1 MPAPKKQRKS
11 QGEAVWTGRDGSAIP
26 GEVYLTATG
35 DSVLA
40 CCAQDILGREQA
52 EDALR
57 ESEHRYRLL
66 FESIP
71 QPTWVFDSETL
82 SFLTVNEAA
91 VRHYG
96 YTREEFTAMTIK
108 DIRPPEEV
116 PALMDELSKIPA
128 GLVHGV
134 TSKHRKKD
142 GTEIYAEI
150 ITRDVIFSGRRAR
163 LVLANDVTQRMRA
176 EERLHEQAELLDHA
190 QEAILV
196 RDLEGHILFWN
207 SSAERIYG
215 WSTEEVR
222 GMNADNL
229 LNQEPSSQLEEAN
242 RALSEKGEWAGEVQ
256 QITKARNKIVV
267 DSRWTL
273 VRDAKGRPKSI
284 LVVNSDIT
292 EKKRLDAQFL
302 RVQRLESIGALAGG
316 IAHDINNILSPILL
330 SVRMLQMR
338 FADPESQRFLTILG
352 ENATRGGEMIKQVLQ
367 FARGVEGQRIPLQPL
382 HLIDEVA
389 RMLRETLAKSI
400 DVKTRMPN
408 GVWLVIGDPTQLHQ
422 VLMNLCVNA
431 RDAMPCGGRLTIAAE
446 NVVIDESYARMNID
460 SRPGRY
466 VLITVA
472 DTGAGIPPEI
482 IDRIFDPFFTT
493 KEPASGTGLGLSTV
507 MGIVKGHAGFVSV
520 SSEVGT
526 GSEFKVYVPAAES
539 LSKVP
544 ALNEEPET
552 QRGHGELIL
561 VVDDEAA
568 IREITR
574 STLEA
579 AGYRVLT
586 ASDGTEAVALY
597 AQRAGDIKV
606 VITDIV
612 MPYMDGLATIR
623 ALRKLNPLATII
635 VSTGVSDKNRT
646 DVVLDPAVA
655 ATLSKP
661 YTADTLLKTLTEVLD
676 APNRSSLSPSLL
688 SSAIRRED
696 RHGEVHTT
704 T

>member
-1 MPAPKKQRKS
+1 VRLEVEIVPAPKKQRES
-11 QGEAVWTGRDGSAIP
+11 QGKAVRTGRDGSAIP
-26 GEVYLTATG
+26 GEVYLTASG
-35 DSVLA
+35 DSALA
-40 CCAQDILGREQA
+40 CCAQDILERERA

-57 ESEHRYRLL
+57 ESERRYRLL

-71 QPTWVFDSETL
+71 QPTWVFDTETL

-91 VRHYG
+91 VRLYG
-96 YTREEFTAMTIK
+96 YTREEFSSMTIN
-108 DIRPPEEV
+108 DIRPPAEV
-116 PALMDELSKIPA
+116 PALMDKLSKIGA
-128 GLVHGV
+128 GVNHAGIWRH
-134 TSKHRKKD
+134 KKKD
-142 GTEIYAEI
+142 GTQIDVEI
-150 ITRDVIFSGRRAR
+150 TTHDLTLSGTSAR
-163 LVLANDVTQRMRA
+163 LVLANDVTERMRA

-207 SSAERIYG
+207 KSAERIYG
-215 WSTEEVR
+215 WSADEVR
-222 GMNADNL
+222 GINADNL
-229 LNQEPSSQLEEAN
+229 LTQEPSSQLEEAN
-242 RALSEKGEWAGEVQ
+242 RALSEKGEWTGDLQ
-256 QITKARNKIVV
+256 QMTKARETLLVE
-267 DSRWTL
+267 SRWTL
-273 VRDAKGRPKSI
+273 VRDNQNQPKSI

-292 EKKRLDAQFL
+292 EKKRLEAQFL

-330 SVRMLQMR
+330 AVRMLQMK
-338 FADPESQRFLTILG
+338 FPDADSQRFLTILQQ
-352 ENATRGGEMIKQVLQ
+352 NAERGGEMIKQVLQ
-367 FARGVEGQRIPLQPL
+367 FARGVEGQQILLQPL

-389 RMLRETLAKSI
+389 RMLKETLPKSI

-408 GVWLVIGDPTQLHQ
+408 GVWPVIGDPTQLHQ

-431 RDAMPCGGRLTIAAE
+431 RDAMPRGGRLTLAAE

-493 KEPASGTGLGLSTV
+493 KATGSGTGLGLSTV
-507 MGIVKGHAGFVSV
+507 IGIVKSHRGFVSV
-520 SSEVGT
+520 SSEVVK
-526 GSEFKVYVPAAES
+526 GSEFKVYIPAAES

-579 AGYRVLT
+579 ACYRVLT
-586 ASDGTEAVALY
+586 ASDGTEAVAVY

-623 ALRKLNPLATII
+623 ALRKLNPVVRII
-635 VSTGVSDKNRT
+635 VSTGVGDKNRT
-646 DVVLDPAVA
+646 DVVDPGVDAV
-655 ATLSKP
+655 LSKP
-661 YTADTLLKTLTEVLD
+661 YTADTLLKMLTDVL
-676 APNRSSLSPSLL
+676 RPS
-688 SSAIRRED
+688 E
-696 RHGEVHTT
+696 
-704 T
+704 

>member
-1 MPAPKKQRKS
+1 VAAPKKQRES
-11 QGEAVWTGRDGSAIP
+11 QGEAVRTNRGGNAIP
-26 GEVYLTATG
+26 AEVQLTATG
-35 DSVLA
+35 NSQLA
-40 CCAQDILGREQA
+40 CCARDILERERA
-52 EDALR
+52 ENALR
-57 ESEHRYRLL
+57 ESEERYRLL

-71 QPTWVFDSETL
+71 QPTWVFDAETL

-96 YTREEFTAMTIK
+96 YAREEFAAMTIK
-108 DIRPPEEV
+108 DIRPPGEV
-116 PALMDELSKIPA
+116 PALMAKLSYTPA
-128 GLVHGV
+128 GLAHDD
-134 TSKHRKKD
+134 TWKHRKKD
-142 GTEIYAEI
+142 GTEIYAET
-150 ITRDVIFSGRRAR
+150 ITRDIIFSGRRAR
-163 LVLANDVTQRMRA
+163 LVLANDVTERMRA

-196 RDLEGHILFWN
+196 RDLEGRVRFWN
-207 SSAERIYG
+207 KSAERIYG
-215 WSTEEVR
+215 WSAEEVR
-222 GMNADNL
+222 GMNADEL
-229 LNQEPSSQLEEAN
+229 LNQEPLSQLEEAN
-242 RALSEKGEWAGEVQ
+242 RALSEKGEWMGELQ
-256 QITKARNKIVV
+256 QITKARETLLVE
-267 DSRWTL
+267 SRWTL
-273 VRDAKGRPKSI
+273 VRDNQNQSKSI

-292 EKKRLDAQFL
+292 ERKRLEAQFL

-316 IAHDINNILSPILL
+316 IAHDVNNILSPILL

-352 ENATRGGEMIKQVLQ
+352 ENAKRGGEMIKQVLQ
-367 FARGVEGQRIPLQPL
+367 FARGVEGQQILLQPL

-400 DVKTRMPN
+400 YVKTRMPN
-408 GVWLVIGDPTQLHQ
+408 GVWSVIGDPTQLHQ

-431 RDAMPCGGRLTIAAE
+431 RDAMTGGGRLTLAAE

-466 VLITVA
+466 VLITVR
-472 DTGAGIPPEI
+472 DTGAGIPTEI

-493 KEPASGTGLGLSTV
+493 KETGSGTGLGLSTV
-507 MGIVKGHAGFVSV
+507 MGIVKSHGGFISV
-520 SSEVGT
+520 SSQVGT

-544 ALNEEPET
+544 ALNAEPET

-586 ASDGTEAVALY
+586 ASDGTEAVVLFVQHQNDVKA
-597 AQRAGDIKV
+597 
-606 VITDIV
+606 VITDLV
-612 MPYMDGLATIR
+612 MPYMDGPASIR
-623 ALRKLNPLATII
+623 ALRKLNPLVRII
-635 VSTGVSDKNRT
+635 VSTGVGERDKNN
-646 DVVLDPAVA
+646 VVLDPSVNAI
-655 ATLSKP
+655 LSKP
-661 YTADTLLKTLTEVLD
+661 YTADTLLNVLSEVL
-676 APNRSSLSPSLL
+676 RPS
-688 SSAIRRED
+688 E
-696 RHGEVHTT
+696 
-704 T
+704 

>member
-1 MPAPKKQRKS
+1 VPAPKKQWKLTEVDR
-11 QGEAVWTGRDGSAIP
+11 TDRDGSTIP
-26 GEVYLTATG
+26 GEAYFAATG
-35 DSVLA
+35 DRALA
-40 CCAQDILGREQA
+40 CCAQDILDRERA

-57 ESEHRYRLL
+57 ESEYRYRLL

-71 QPTWVFDSETL
+71 QPTWVFDAETL

-91 VRHYG
+91 MRHYG
-96 YTREEFTAMTIK
+96 YTRDEFAAMTTK

-116 PALMDELSKIPA
+116 PAFMDELSKTPA

-142 GTEIYAEI
+142 GTEIYTEI
-150 ITRDVIFSGRRAR
+150 ITRDIIFSGRRAR
-163 LVLANDVTQRMRA
+163 LVLANDVTERMRA

-196 RDLEGHILFWN
+196 RDLEGRIIFWN
-207 SSAERIYG
+207 NSAERIYG
-215 WSTEEVR
+215 WSAEEVR
-222 GMNADNL
+222 GMNADDV

-242 RALSEKGEWAGEVQ
+242 RAVFEKGEWAGELP
-256 QITKARNKIVV
+256 QITRACDNILV

-273 VRDAKGRPKSI
+273 VRDARGRPKSI

-330 SVRMLQMR
+330 SVRMLQTR

-352 ENATRGGEMIKQVLQ
+352 ENAKRGGDMIKQVLQ
-367 FARGVEGQRIPLQPL
+367 FARGAEGQRILLQPL
-382 HLIDEVA
+382 HIIDEVA
-389 RMLRETLAKSI
+389 RMLRETLSKSI
-400 DVKTRMPN
+400 DIRNLMPK

-431 RDAMPCGGRLTIAAE
+431 RDAMPRGGQLTIAAE
-446 NVVIDESYARMNID
+446 NIVIDEYYARMNID

-466 VLITVA
+466 VQITVA

-507 MGIVKGHAGFVSV
+507 MGIVKSHGGFISV
-520 SSEVGT
+520 SSRVGT

-539 LSKVP
+539 LSMVA
-544 ALNEEPET
+544 ALNVEPET

-568 IREITR
+568 IREITS

-586 ASDGTEAVALY
+586 VSDGTEAVAVY
-597 AQRAGDIKV
+597 AQRAGDIKA

-612 MPYMDGLATIR
+612 MPQMDGLATIR
-623 ALRKLNPLATII
+623 ALRKLNPLVRII
-635 VSTGVSDKNRT
+635 VSTGVGDKDRPE
-646 DVVLDPAVA
+646 VVLDPTVD

-661 YTADTLLKTLTEVLD
+661 YTADTLLTTLTEVL
-676 APNRSSLSPSLL
+676 
-688 SSAIRRED
+688 
-696 RHGEVHTT
+696 EVPD
-704 T
+704 

>member
-1 MPAPKKQRKS
+1 VPAPKKQRES
-11 QGEAVWTGRDGSAIP
+11 QGEAVRTNRDGNPIP
-26 GEVYLTATG
+26 AEVRLRATR
-35 DSVLA
+35 DRSLA
-40 CCAQDILGREQA
+40 CCARDILERERA

-57 ESEHRYRLL
+57 ESEERYRLL

-71 QPTWVFDSETL
+71 QPTWVFDAKTL

-96 YTREEFTAMTIK
+96 YSREEFAAMTIK

-116 PALMDELSKIPA
+116 PALMDKLSKTPA

-134 TSKHRKKD
+134 TWKHRKKD

-150 ITRDVIFSGRRAR
+150 ITHDIIFSGRRAR
-163 LVLANDVTQRMRA
+163 LVLANDVTERMRA

-207 SSAERIYG
+207 NSAERIYG
-215 WSTEEVR
+215 WSAEEVR

-229 LNQEPSSQLEEAN
+229 LNQEPSPQLEEAN
-242 RALSEKGEWAGEVQ
+242 RALSKKGEWTGELQ
-256 QITKARNKIVV
+256 QITKACNKILV

-338 FADPESQRFLTILG
+338 FADPESQRFLAILR
-352 ENATRGGEMIKQVLQ
+352 ESAERGGEMIKQVLQ
-367 FARGVEGQRIPLQPL
+367 FARGVEGQQILLQPL

-389 RMLRETLAKSI
+389 RMLRETLPKSI

-408 GVWLVIGDPTQLHQ
+408 GVWPVIGDPTQLHQ

-431 RDAMPCGGRLTIAAE
+431 RDAMPRGGRLTLAAE

-466 VLITVA
+466 ALIAVT
-472 DTGAGIPPEI
+472 DTGVGVPPEI

-493 KEPASGTGLGLSTV
+493 KEPALGTGLGLSTV
-507 MGIVKGHAGFVSV
+507 IGIVKAHGGFVSV

-526 GSEFKVYVPAAES
+526 GSEFKVYIPAVAS
-539 LSKVP
+539 RLNVI
-544 ALNEEPET
+544 ALNETP
-552 QRGHGELIL
+552 QAQAGHGELIL

-568 IREITR
+568 IREITT

-586 ASDGTEAVALY
+586 ASDGTEAVVLFV
-597 AQRAGDIKV
+597 QHKNDIKV
-606 VITDIV
+606 VIADLV
-612 MPYMDGLATIR
+612 MPYMDGPATIR
-623 ALRKLNPLATII
+623 ALRKLNPLARII
-635 VSTGVSDKNRT
+635 VSTGVSDKNRN
-646 DVVLDPAVA
+646 DVVDPGVDAV
-655 ATLSKP
+655 LSKP
-661 YTADTLLKTLTEVLD
+661 YTADTLLKTLTEVL
-676 APNRSSLSPSLL
+676 RPS
-688 SSAIRRED
+688 E
-696 RHGEVHTT
+696 
-704 T
+704 

>member
-1 MPAPKKQRKS
+1 VPAPKKQRKHVE
-11 QGEAVWTGRDGSAIP
+11 GDRTDRDGSAIP
-26 GEVYLTATG
+26 GEVHIAATG
-35 DSVLA
+35 DSALA
-40 CCAQDILGREQA
+40 CCAQDILERERA

-57 ESEHRYRLL
+57 ESEYRYRLL

-71 QPTWVFDSETL
+71 QPAWVFDAETL

-96 YTREEFTAMTIK
+96 YTQEEFTAMTIK

-116 PALMDELSKIPA
+116 QVLMDDLSKIRA

-134 TSKHRKKD
+134 TSKHRMKD

-163 LVLANDVTQRMRA
+163 LVLATDVTERMRA

-190 QEAILV
+190 QDAILV

-207 SSAERIYG
+207 KSAERIYG
-215 WSTEEVR
+215 WSADEVR

-229 LNQEPSSQLEEAN
+229 LNQAPSPQLEEAN
-242 RALSEKGEWAGEVQ
+242 RALAEKGEWTGEVQ
-256 QITKARNKIVV
+256 QITRACNKILVE
-267 DSRWTL
+267 SRWTL

-352 ENATRGGEMIKQVLQ
+352 QSAKRGGDMIKQVLQ
-367 FARGVEGQRIPLQPL
+367 FASGVEGQRIPLQPL

-400 DVKTRMPN
+400 DVKNLMPK
-408 GVWLVIGDPTQLHQ
+408 GVWLVLGDPTQLHQ

-431 RDAMPCGGRLTIAAE
+431 RDAMPCGGRLTLAAE
-446 NVVIDESYARMNID
+446 NVVIDENYARMNID

-507 MGIVKGHAGFVSV
+507 MGIVKSHGGFISV
-520 SSEVGT
+520 SSQVGA
-526 GSEFKVYVPAAES
+526 GSEFKVYVPVAEL
-539 LSKVP
+539 LSKIP
-544 ALNEEPET
+544 AVNEEPET
-552 QRGHGELIL
+552 QRGHGQLIL
-561 VVDDEAA
+561 MVDDEAA

-579 AGYRVLT
+579 AGYQVLT

-623 ALRKLNPLATII
+623 ALRKLNPLVRII
-635 VSTGVSDKNRT
+635 VSTGVIDKNRT
-646 DVVLDPAVA
+646 DVVDPGVDAV
-655 ATLSKP
+655 LSKP
-661 YTADTLLKTLTEVLD
+661 YTADTLLKMLTHVLG
-676 APNRSSLSPSLL
+676 PS
-688 SSAIRRED
+688 E
-696 RHGEVHTT
+696 
-704 T
+704 